1 MRVQLL
7 HPVSRFK
14 QVQSLQHTCRFV
26 ILKMVRRDLIP
37 TLPLPRRLIDYLS
50 TPHYY
55 SEQLAAEQDD
65 RAESPVSSS
74 TGELEKICFT
84 PQGLSWG
91 TAVWLSSPPLR
102 SLCKETLA
110 PNVVPSGVNANS
122 IRSLCVIEFS
132 RTCRNLHCRLIQFLP
147 TRKSFVDRS
156 IKFRLTQNIVC
167 RYINVLLARVNSLR
181 GSIDFSLTCQGSSSY
196 SNKFVQRKK
205 LNLSWSNVREFK
217 NFFELYFDYMC
228 IIFNRWFNWTLLKC
242 RNLIGWV

>member
-14 QVQSLQHTCRFV
+14 QVQSLQHTCRFI

-91 TAVWLSSPPLR
+91 IAVWLFPPSLR
-102 SLCKETLA
+102 SLCKEIFA
-110 PNVVPSGVNANS
+110 PNVARGVNVNL
-122 IRSLCVIEFS
+122 IRSLIKFS
-132 RTCRNLHCRLIQFLP
+132 QHVKIYIAVLIQILSMC
-147 TRKSFVDRS
+147 KNLKDRW
-156 IKFRLTQNIVC
+156 IKFWLNI
-167 RYINVLLARVNSLR
+167 R
-181 GSIDFSLTCQGSSSY
+181 
-196 SNKFVQRKK
+196 
-205 LNLSWSNVREFK
+205 
-217 NFFELYFDYMC
+217 NFICSC
-228 IIFNRWFNWTLLKC
+228 IKIC
-242 RNLIGWV
+242 Y

>member
-1 MRVQLL
+1 MQIVFQSVVLNIFILNWFLSMAGNFSFGSCTKFKSHTIVDFIENAVEHSRSGRYLFFLHRRPVLGPMRVQLL

-84 PQGLSWG
+84 PQGLS
-91 TAVWLSSPPLR
+91 
-102 SLCKETLA
+102 
-110 PNVVPSGVNANS
+110 
-122 IRSLCVIEFS
+122 
-132 RTCRNLHCRLIQFLP
+132 
-147 TRKSFVDRS
+147 
-156 IKFRLTQNIVC
+156 
-167 RYINVLLARVNSLR
+167 
-181 GSIDFSLTCQGSSSY
+181 
-196 SNKFVQRKK
+196 
-205 LNLSWSNVREFK
+205 
-217 NFFELYFDYMC
+217 
-228 IIFNRWFNWTLLKC
+228 
-242 RNLIGWV
+242 